1 MLWSANLFIQRMT
14 YIFSVR
20 WMQMKNTLVE
30 QAVNMVNDTEK
41 KPAIAEQTTG
51 EQSLDRTLKGL
62 RIENVVYCL
71 DTGKEKYL
79 FQTED
84 EAIDQLRKLDK
95 KTINPDNSQIVSVN
109 TTGNTWKLTP
119 VPWSRIA
126 IKLL

>member
-1 MLWSANLFIQRMT
+1 
-14 YIFSVR
+14 
-20 WMQMKNTLVE
+20 MQMKNTLVE
-30 QAVNMVNDTEK
+30 QAVNMVSETEK
-41 KPAIAEQTTG
+41 KPKVTEQSTAEQYP
-51 EQSLDRTLKGL
+51 DRTLKGL
-62 RIENVVYCL
+62 RIENEVYCL
-71 DTGKEKYL
+71 DTGKEKFL

-84 EAIDQLRKLDK
+84 EAIEQLRKLDK

>member
-1 MLWSANLFIQRMT
+1 
-14 YIFSVR
+14 
-20 WMQMKNTLVE
+20 MKNTLVE
-30 QAVNMVNDTEK
+30 QAVNMASDSEK
-41 KPAIAEQTTG
+41 KSTVVGPSTDN
-51 EQSLDRTLKGL
+51 QSQERILKGL
-62 RIENVVYCL
+62 RIENVVFCL
-71 DTGKEKYL
+71 DTGKEKFL

-84 EAIDQLRKLDK
+84 EAIEQLRKLDK

>member
-1 MLWSANLFIQRMT
+1 
-14 YIFSVR
+14 VR

-30 QAVNMVNDTEK
+30 QAVNMMTDKEPPVKEQ
-41 KPAIAEQTTG
+41 PAAEPNPTKTM
-51 EQSLDRTLKGL
+51 KGL
-62 RIENVVYCL
+62 RIENTVFCL

-84 EAIDQLRKLDK
+84 EAIEQLRKLDK

>member
-1 MLWSANLFIQRMT
+1 
-14 YIFSVR
+14 
-20 WMQMKNTLVE
+20 MKNTLVE
-30 QAVNMVNDTEK
+30 QAVNMVSETEK
-41 KPAIAEQTTG
+41 KTPLK
-51 EQSLDRTLKGL
+51 EQSGATPTSAVMINGL
-62 RIENVVYCL
+62 RIENVVFCL

-84 EAIDQLRKLDK
+84 EAIEQLRKLDK

>member
-1 MLWSANLFIQRMT
+1 
-14 YIFSVR
+14 
-20 WMQMKNTLVE
+20 MKNTLVE
-30 QAVNMVNDTEK
+30 QAVNMTTETDKKTPAKEQQTPPNPDT
-41 KPAIAEQTTG
+41 
-51 EQSLDRTLKGL
+51 TLKGL
-62 RIENVVYCL
+62 RIENTVYCL

>member
-1 MLWSANLFIQRMT
+1 
-14 YIFSVR
+14 
-20 WMQMKNTLVE
+20 MKNTLVE
-30 QAVNMVNDTEK
+30 QAVNMVSETEK
-41 KPAIAEQTTG
+41 KTPIKEQPTTAPTTTTI
-51 EQSLDRTLKGL
+51 SSGL
-62 RIENVVYCL
+62 RIENVLYCL
-71 DTGKEKYL
+71 DTGKEKFL

-84 EAIDQLRKLDK
+84 EAIEQLRKLDK

>member
-1 MLWSANLFIQRMT
+1 MR
-14 YIFSVR
+14 
-20 WMQMKNTLVE
+20 NTLVE
-30 QAVNMVNDTEK
+30 QAVNMMTDK
-41 KPAIAEQTTG
+41 KPPVN
-51 EQSLDRTLKGL
+51 EQSPVEPNPDATLKGL

-84 EAIDQLRKLDK
+84 EAIEQLRKLDK

>member
-1 MLWSANLFIQRMT
+1 
-14 YIFSVR
+14 
-20 WMQMKNTLVE
+20 MQMKNSLVE
-30 QAVNMVNDTEK
+30 QAVNMVNETEK
-41 KPAIAEQTTG
+41 KPPVK
-51 EQSLDRTLKGL
+51 EQSTVEPYQDGQRRGL

-84 EAIDQLRKLDK
+84 DAIEQLRKLDK
-95 KTINPDNSQIVSVN
+95 KTINPDNSQIVAVN

>member
-1 MLWSANLFIQRMT
+1 
-14 YIFSVR
+14 
-20 WMQMKNTLVE
+20 MQMKNTLVE
-30 QAVNMVNDTEK
+30 QAVNMVNETEK
-41 KPAIAEQTTG
+41 KPTVN
-51 EQSLDRTLKGL
+51 EQSAAEKNQNETLKGL

-84 EAIDQLRKLDK
+84 DAIEQLRKLDK
-95 KTINPDNSQIVSVN
+95 KTISPDNSQIVSVN

>member
-1 MLWSANLFIQRMT
+1 
-14 YIFSVR
+14 
-20 WMQMKNTLVE
+20 MQMKNTIID
-30 QAVNMVNDTEK
+30 QAVNMVTETDK
-41 KPAIAEQTTG
+41 KGPMKEQPTAEQGPEKTING
-51 EQSLDRTLKGL
+51 LKIESL
-62 RIENVVYCL
+62 VYCL

-84 EAIDQLRKLDK
+84 EAIEQLRKLDK
-95 KTINPDNSQIVSVN
+95 KSINPDNSQIVSVN